1 MMNAMKKNSLLYI
14 MCALIGGS
22 TLLTSCSKDFLDKKP
37 SGNYTAE
44 TFYSSD
50 AAVRKGTE
58 PLYNRAWFD
67 FNRRA
72 IVGMGSYRA
81 NDAWNPYVSAEFAK
95 FQVTALTE
103 DMGLAW
109 SALYNVITMSNAT
122 LYNMENYCSDAV
134 SETTKKAAIGE
145 CYLMRGWAYFYL
157 LRGWGANILFES
169 NQEMVDNPIRP
180 LNPESDVLKFII
192 RDFRRAAENL
202 PETGVDHHPS
212 KYAAKAA
219 LAKALLAQSGW
230 DNTTK
235 GDHDRNTSIL
245 AEVKELCDEVINCGQ
260 YSLMPNYEDL
270 FKAQNND
277 NSETILA
284 MRWADPN
291 SGEWGAM
298 NALYSDL
305 AFAEVSSVTVD
316 GKSKTEEAVN
326 VWGGSLHASIDL
338 IDLYNEDPADSIR
351 RDATFFT
358 PNEYYS
364 YIKKNYE
371 DEWWTSLQERI
382 KKEKEDSAKLAGD
395 ESYKYE
401 YSKRNGYVYQHNW
414 MQLKKGVLGVKSDV
428 APCGLAQM
436 ASPLN
441 TYIQRLADVYLM
453 KAEAILGNAE
463 STSDAEALAAFNAVR
478 YRAKVAPYN
487 SITFMDIL
495 RERRI
500 EFCMEYFNWWDMV
513 TYYRWKPQTM
523 LDFFNNQQYRGW
535 EIREG
540 SILKNPDGTI
550 SYRAV
555 FPGVNNWYLFT
566 DEGYCMW
573 NDCLRAGENDNTVV
587 VTVEDGYDYQATRKA
602 LLAAKGA
609 DYQPIVL
616 SEANV
621 FMPYPESDVIQN
633 EYLKKAPEPYNF
645 GEE

>member
-1 MMNAMKKNSLLYI
+1 MKKINIYI
-14 MCALIGGS
+14 MCALAGVSLAVTG
-22 TLLTSCSKDFLDKKP
+22 CKDDFLDKKP
-37 SGNYTAE
+37 TGNYTAE

-72 IVGMGSYRA
+72 IIGMGSYRA
-81 NDAWNPYVSAEFAK
+81 NDAWNPYVSEEFAK

-109 SALYNVITMSNAT
+109 SALYNVVTMSNAT
-122 LYNMENYCSDAV
+122 LYNLEKYCTDDV
-134 SETTKKAAIGE
+134 SEATKNAAMGE

-157 LRGWGANILFES
+157 LRGWGANILFEN
-169 NQEMVDNPIRP
+169 NQDMVDNPIRP
-180 LNPESDVLKFII
+180 LNPESDVLKFIV
-192 RDFRRAAENL
+192 RDFRKAADLL

-235 GDHDRNTSIL
+235 GDHSRDEATLR
-245 AEVKELCDEVINCGQ
+245 EVVTLCDEVINCGQ
-260 YSLMPNYEDL
+260 YSLMTEYEDL

-277 NSETILA
+277 NPETILA

-291 SGEWGAM
+291 TGEWGAM

-305 AFAEVSSVTVD
+305 AFPEVTD
-316 GKSKTEEAVN
+316 VN
-326 VWGGSLHASIDL
+326 VWGGALHASIDM

-358 PNEYYS
+358 PNEYYK
-364 YIKKNYE
+364 YIKAA
-371 DEWWTSLQERI
+371 D
-382 KKEKEDSAKLAGD
+382 G
-395 ESYKYE
+395 
-401 YSKRNGYVYQHNW
+401 GYTYAHNW
-414 MQLKKGVLGVKSDV
+414 MQCKKGVLGTKADV
-428 APCGLAQM
+428 APCNVAMM

-453 KAEAILGNAE
+453 KAEAILGNAQ
-463 STSDAEALAAFNAVR
+463 STSDGQALAAINAVR
-478 YRAKVAPYN
+478 LRAKVDPYTEV
-487 SITFMDIL
+487 TFDKIL

-523 LDFFNNQQYRGW
+523 LDFFNNKQHRGW
-535 EIREG
+535 EMREG
-540 SILKNPDGTI
+540 CVLKNVDGTI

-555 FPGVNNWYLFT
+555 FPGTSNWYLFN
-566 DEGYCMW
+566 EQGYCLW

-587 VTVEDGYDYQATRKA
+587 QPLTQDEYESLRDK
-602 LLAAKGA
+602 LLTDKGA
-609 DYQPIVL
+609 DYQPIKL
-616 SEANV
+616 SDTNI

-633 EYLKKAPEPYNF
+633 EYLKKEPEAYDF
-645 GEE
+645 GE

>member
-1 MMNAMKKNSLLYI
+1 
-14 MCALIGGS
+14 MCALAGVSLAVTG
-22 TLLTSCSKDFLDKKP
+22 CKDDFLDKKP
-37 SGNYTAE
+37 TGNYTAE

-72 IVGMGSYRA
+72 IIGMGSYRA

-109 SALYNVITMSNAT
+109 SALYNVVTMSNAT
-122 LYNMENYCSDAV
+122 LYNLEKYCTDDV
-134 SETTKKAAIGE
+134 SEATKNAAMGE

-157 LRGWGANILFES
+157 LRGWGANILFEN
-169 NQEMVDNPIRP
+169 NQDMVDNPIRP
-180 LNPESDVLKFII
+180 LNPESDVLKFIV
-192 RDFRRAAENL
+192 RDFRKAADLL

-235 GDHDRNTSIL
+235 GDHSRDEATLR
-245 AEVKELCDEVINCGQ
+245 EVVTLCDEVINCGQ
-260 YSLMPNYEDL
+260 YSLMAEYEDL

-277 NSETILA
+277 NPETILA

-291 SGEWGAM
+291 TGEWGAM

-305 AFAEVSSVTVD
+305 AFPEVTD
-316 GKSKTEEAVN
+316 VN
-326 VWGGSLHASIDL
+326 VWGGALHASIDM

-358 PNEYYS
+358 PNEYYK
-364 YIKKNYE
+364 YIKAA
-371 DEWWTSLQERI
+371 D
-382 KKEKEDSAKLAGD
+382 G
-395 ESYKYE
+395 
-401 YSKRNGYVYQHNW
+401 GYTYAHNW
-414 MQLKKGVLGVKSDV
+414 MQCKKGVLGTKADV
-428 APCGLAQM
+428 APCNVAMM

-453 KAEAILGNAE
+453 KAEAILGNAQ
-463 STSDAEALAAFNAVR
+463 STSDGQALAAINAVR
-478 YRAKVAPYN
+478 LRAKVDPYTEV
-487 SITFMDIL
+487 TFDKIL

-523 LDFFNNQQYRGW
+523 LDFFNNKQHRGW
-535 EIREG
+535 EMREG
-540 SILKNPDGTI
+540 CVLKNVDGTI

-555 FPGVNNWYLFT
+555 FPGTNNWYLFN
-566 DEGYCMW
+566 EQGYCLW

-587 VTVEDGYDYQATRKA
+587 QPLTQDEYESLRDK
-602 LLAAKGA
+602 LLTDKGA
-609 DYQPIVL
+609 DYQPIKL
-616 SEANV
+616 SDTNI

-633 EYLKKAPEPYNF
+633 EYLKKEPEAYDF
-645 GEE
+645 GE

>member
-1 MMNAMKKNSLLYI
+1 
-14 MCALIGGS
+14 MCALAGVSLAVTG
-22 TLLTSCSKDFLDKKP
+22 CKDDFLDKKP
-37 SGNYTAE
+37 TGNYTAE

-72 IVGMGSYRA
+72 IIGMGSYRA

-109 SALYNVITMSNAT
+109 SALYNVVTMSNAT
-122 LYNMENYCSDAV
+122 LYNLEKYCTDDV
-134 SETTKKAAIGE
+134 SEATKNAAMGE

-157 LRGWGANILFES
+157 LRGWGANILFEN
-169 NQEMVDNPIRP
+169 NQDMVDNPIRP
-180 LNPESDVLKFII
+180 LNPESDVLKFIV
-192 RDFRRAAENL
+192 RDFRKAADLL

-235 GDHDRNTSIL
+235 GDHSRDEATLR
-245 AEVKELCDEVINCGQ
+245 EVVTLCDEVINCGQ
-260 YSLMPNYEDL
+260 YSLMAEYEDL

-277 NSETILA
+277 NPETILA

-291 SGEWGAM
+291 TGEWGAM

-305 AFAEVSSVTVD
+305 AFPEVTD
-316 GKSKTEEAVN
+316 VN
-326 VWGGSLHASIDL
+326 VWGGALHASIDM

-358 PNEYYS
+358 PNEYYK
-364 YIKKNYE
+364 YIKAA
-371 DEWWTSLQERI
+371 D
-382 KKEKEDSAKLAGD
+382 G
-395 ESYKYE
+395 
-401 YSKRNGYVYQHNW
+401 GYTYAHNW
-414 MQLKKGVLGVKSDV
+414 MQCKKGVLGTKADV
-428 APCGLAQM
+428 APCNLAMM

-453 KAEAILGNAE
+453 KAEAILGNAQ
-463 STSDAEALAAFNAVR
+463 STSDGQALAAINAVR
-478 YRAKVAPYN
+478 LRAKVDPYTEV
-487 SITFMDIL
+487 TFDKIL

-523 LDFFNNQQYRGW
+523 LDFFNNKQHRGW
-535 EIREG
+535 EMREG
-540 SILKNPDGTI
+540 CVLKNVDGTI

-555 FPGVNNWYLFT
+555 FPGTSNWYLFN
-566 DEGYCMW
+566 EQGYCLW

-587 VTVEDGYDYQATRKA
+587 QPLTQDEYEGLRDK
-602 LLAAKGA
+602 LLTDKGA
-609 DYQPIVL
+609 DYQPIKL
-616 SEANV
+616 SDTNI

-633 EYLKKAPEPYNF
+633 EYLKKEPEAYDF
-645 GEE
+645 GE

>member
-1 MMNAMKKNSLLYI
+1 

-22 TLLTSCSKDFLDKKP
+22 TMLTSCGKDFLDKKP
-37 SGNYTAE
+37 TGNYTAE

-81 NDAWNPYVSAEFAK
+81 NDAWNPYVSAEFAR

-109 SALYNVITMSNAT
+109 SALYNVVTMSNAT
-122 LYNMENYCSDAV
+122 LYNIEQYCSDAV
-134 SETTKKAAIGE
+134 TESVKNAAIGE

-157 LRGWGANILFES
+157 LRGWGANILFEN
-169 NQEMVDNPIRP
+169 NQDMVDNPIRP
-180 LNPESDVLKFII
+180 LNTEADVLKFIV
-192 RDFRRAAENL
+192 RDFRRAAEYL
-202 PETGVDHHPS
+202 PETGTDFHPS

-230 DNTTK
+230 NDAAK

-245 AEVKELCDEVINCGQ
+245 AEVVELCDEVINCGQ
-260 YSLMPNYEDL
+260 YSLMDSYEDL
-270 FKAQNND
+270 FKAQHND

-305 AFAEVSSVTVD
+305 AFPEVTD
-316 GKSKTEEAVN
+316 VN
-326 VWGGSLHASIDL
+326 VWGGSLHASVDM

-364 YIKKNYE
+364 YIKAA
-371 DEWWTSLQERI
+371 D
-382 KKEKEDSAKLAGD
+382 G
-395 ESYKYE
+395 
-401 YSKRNGYVYQHNW
+401 GYTYAHNW
-414 MQLKKGVLGVKSDV
+414 MQLKKGVLGTKADV
-428 APCGLAQM
+428 APAGLAQM

-463 STSDAEALAAFNAVR
+463 STSDGEALAAFNAVR
-478 YRAKVAPYN
+478 LRAKVDPYS

-500 EFCMEYFNWWDMV
+500 EFCMEYFNWWDMA

-523 LDFFNNQQYRGW
+523 LDFFNNQQHRAW
-535 EIREG
+535 EMRDG
-540 SILKNPDGTI
+540 CVLKNEDGTI
-550 SYRAV
+550 SYRGV
-555 FPGVNNWYLFT
+555 FPGTNNWYLT
-566 DEGYCMW
+566 TEEGYCLW
-573 NDCLRAGENDNTVV
+573 NDCLRTSIDDNTIVRKL
-587 VTVEDGYDYQATRKA
+587 TYNEYVELRDK

-616 SEANV
+616 SSANV

-633 EYLKKAPEPYNF
+633 HYLKEAPQAYDF
-645 GEE
+645 GE

>member
-1 MMNAMKKNSLLYI
+1 
-14 MCALIGGS
+14 MCALAGVSLAVTG
-22 TLLTSCSKDFLDKKP
+22 CKDDFLDKKP
-37 SGNYTAE
+37 TGNYTAE

-72 IVGMGSYRA
+72 IIGMGSYRA
-81 NDAWNPYVSAEFAK
+81 NDAWNPYVSEEFAK

-109 SALYNVITMSNAT
+109 SALYNVVTMSNAT
-122 LYNMENYCSDAV
+122 LYNLEKYCTDDV
-134 SETTKKAAIGE
+134 SEATKNAAMGE

-157 LRGWGANILFES
+157 LRGWGANILFEN
-169 NQEMVDNPIRP
+169 NQDMVDNPIRP
-180 LNPESDVLKFII
+180 LNPESDVLKFIV
-192 RDFRRAAENL
+192 RDFRKAADLL

-235 GDHDRNTSIL
+235 GDHSRDEATLR
-245 AEVKELCDEVINCGQ
+245 EVVTLCDEVINCGQ
-260 YSLMPNYEDL
+260 YSLMAEYEDL

-277 NSETILA
+277 NPETILA

-291 SGEWGAM
+291 TGEWGAM

-305 AFAEVSSVTVD
+305 AFPEVTD
-316 GKSKTEEAVN
+316 VN
-326 VWGGSLHASIDL
+326 VWGGALHASIDM

-358 PNEYYS
+358 PNEYYK
-364 YIKKNYE
+364 YIKAA
-371 DEWWTSLQERI
+371 D
-382 KKEKEDSAKLAGD
+382 G
-395 ESYKYE
+395 
-401 YSKRNGYVYQHNW
+401 GYTYAHNW
-414 MQLKKGVLGVKSDV
+414 MQCKKGVLGTKADV
-428 APCGLAQM
+428 APCNLAMM

-453 KAEAILGNAE
+453 KAEAILGNAQ
-463 STSDAEALAAFNAVR
+463 STSDGQALAAINAVR
-478 YRAKVAPYN
+478 LRAKVDPYTEV
-487 SITFMDIL
+487 TFDKIL

-523 LDFFNNQQYRGW
+523 LDFFNNKQHRGW
-535 EIREG
+535 EMREG
-540 SILKNPDGTI
+540 CVLKNVDGTI

-555 FPGVNNWYLFT
+555 FPGTSNWYLFN
-566 DEGYCMW
+566 EQGYCLW

-587 VTVEDGYDYQATRKA
+587 QPLTQDEYESLRDK
-602 LLAAKGA
+602 LLTDKGA
-609 DYQPIVL
+609 DYQPIKL
-616 SEANV
+616 SDTNI

-633 EYLKKAPEPYNF
+633 EYLKKEPEAYDF
-645 GEE
+645 GE

>member
-1 MMNAMKKNSLLYI
+1 
-14 MCALIGGS
+14 MCALAGVSLAVTG
-22 TLLTSCSKDFLDKKP
+22 CKDDFLDKKP
-37 SGNYTAE
+37 TGNYTAE

-72 IVGMGSYRA
+72 IIGMGSYRA

-109 SALYNVITMSNAT
+109 SALYNVVTMSNAT
-122 LYNMENYCSDAV
+122 LYNLEKYCTDDV
-134 SETTKKAAIGE
+134 SEATKNAAMGE

-157 LRGWGANILFES
+157 LRGWGANILFEN
-169 NQEMVDNPIRP
+169 NQDMVDNPIRP
-180 LNPESDVLKFII
+180 LNPESDVLKFIV
-192 RDFRRAAENL
+192 RDFRKAADLL

-235 GDHDRNTSIL
+235 GDHSRDEATLR
-245 AEVKELCDEVINCGQ
+245 EVVTLCDEVINCGQ
-260 YSLMPNYEDL
+260 YSLMAEYEDL

-277 NSETILA
+277 NPETILA

-291 SGEWGAM
+291 TGEWGAM

-305 AFAEVSSVTVD
+305 AFPEVTD
-316 GKSKTEEAVN
+316 VN
-326 VWGGSLHASIDL
+326 VWGGALHASIDM

-358 PNEYYS
+358 PNEYYK
-364 YIKKNYE
+364 YIKAA
-371 DEWWTSLQERI
+371 D
-382 KKEKEDSAKLAGD
+382 G
-395 ESYKYE
+395 
-401 YSKRNGYVYQHNW
+401 GYTYAHNW
-414 MQLKKGVLGVKSDV
+414 MQCKKGVLGTKADV
-428 APCGLAQM
+428 APCNLAMM

-453 KAEAILGNAE
+453 KAEAILGNAQ
-463 STSDAEALAAFNAVR
+463 STSDGQALAAINAVR
-478 YRAKVAPYN
+478 LRAKVDPYTEV
-487 SITFMDIL
+487 TFDKIL

-523 LDFFNNQQYRGW
+523 LDFFNNKQHRGW
-535 EIREG
+535 EMREG
-540 SILKNPDGTI
+540 CVLKNVDGTI

-555 FPGVNNWYLFT
+555 FPGTNNWYLFN
-566 DEGYCMW
+566 EQGYCLW

-587 VTVEDGYDYQATRKA
+587 QPLTQDEYEGLRDK
-602 LLAAKGA
+602 LLTDKGA
-609 DYQPIVL
+609 DYQPIKL
-616 SEANV
+616 SDTNI

-633 EYLKKAPEPYNF
+633 EYLKKEPEAYDF
-645 GEE
+645 GE